1 MDRGEMKTEAMQGPL
16 DPALDHKP
24 SQPSEEPPLTVANP
38 AKDMPS
44 PARRD
49 APLPQP
55 LLSSSTPLHLP
66 GAASPSYFPSR
77 SASQNAAT
85 LQSMAGGD
93 PQGERQLNVSDA
105 LSYLDNV
112 KNKFQERPDV
122 YNLFLDIMKDFKS
135 QQSVSLIFL
144 LSFSLTIAFQDR
156 HSRCHRAR
164 VIAISWPPFSHFR
177 LQHLPSCRLPHRRWL

>member
-1 MDRGEMKTEAMQGPL
+1 MKTEAMQGPL

-24 SQPSEEPPLTVANP
+24 SQPPEEPQLTVANP

-49 APLPQP
+49 APLPQ
-55 LLSSSTPLHLP
+55 LLSSSSTPIHLP
-66 GAASPSYFPSR
+66 GSPSYFPSR

-177 LQHLPSCRLPHRRWL
+177 LQHLPSCRLSHRRWF